1 MRMTK
6 FTSALLFILT
16 VAGPIQA
23 QTGAIRGEVFSLTG
37 GSPLVGANIWIAQT
51 QLGTAT
57 DSRGRFLL
65 TGIPPG
71 EYKLIT
77 SYIGFSTK
85 TRQIR
90 IESGDTLHLTI
101 HLDRE
106 IISGPR
112 VEVIATRAQ
121 ERKNAVA
128 YSELSKQAIDA
139 RFTVQDIPQLLSELP
154 STTWYTEGG
163 NGLGYNYISIR
174 GFGQRRISVMINGV
188 PQNDPEDHNVYW
200 IDFPDFA
207 ANVQSIQVQRGAGSA
222 FYGPPAIGGSINIQ
236 TSYFSPEKELR
247 ATVAAGSF
255 ATRKFSLSYN
265 TGVLKDKYVFYAR
278 ASQIKSDGYRDNAW
292 VDLRSYFFGAARY
305 DEVSSLRL
313 HIYGGPI
320 KDGLAYYGIPK
331 ADNDDDTRR
340 RRNVLG
346 KNDIENFNQPHYELL
361 YERTLSEKL
370 RFNSSLFYIRGYGF
384 FDYDGSWGTP
394 EYFRLTP
401 EYGYSVDS
409 IPGDAVIRA
418 WVENNQ
424 VGWLPQLAIKHD
436 RGELIVGAELRY
448 HRSLHWG
455 RLQAGSGLPEGV
467 VGNRR
472 YYEYKGGKDIL
483 SAYFHQ
489 TWTMR
494 PDLLLSADLQYTFK
508 QYRLFDE
515 KFIGTDFR
523 VPYHFFNP
531 RLGINYNA
539 SRALHFFASISR
551 TSREPRLKNLYD
563 AAEASTPASWGAV
576 LPEFE
581 IGPDGKPDFSKPLV
595 RPETLM
601 DYEAG
606 MGWRSQRVQL
616 ALNLYYMDFRDE
628 IIKKGGLDRFGQP
641 RTGNAERTL
650 HQGVEF
656 SAKLRL
662 TPRWS
667 LSGNAMFA
675 SNRLVRYTVYSGSGE
690 AIRLD
695 GNPIAGFPDVLGNV
709 RLTYAWGGITASL
722 AGRYVGGYYTDNFK
736 NPENYLDPYTVFDL
750 NFSADLAAIGL
761 KGLTLKGTVSNLLDR
776 RYLMHGE
783 GAEFFPAATRSGII
797 SLVFSK

>member
-1 MRMTK
+1 MK
-6 FTSALLFILT
+6 HIISAVVLLFLT
-16 VAGPIQA
+16 TIAQA
-23 QTGAIRGEVFSLTG
+23 QTGTIRGTVRSLSENT
-37 GSPLVGANIWIAQT
+37 PLVGANIWIAQT

-57 DSRGRFLL
+57 DTEGRFMLS
-65 TGIPPG
+65 GIPPG
-71 EYKLIT
+71 EYQLVA

-85 TRQIR
+85 TIRAR
-90 IESGDTLHLTI
+90 IESGDTLQLNI
-101 HLDRE
+101 RLDRE

-112 VEVIATRAQ
+112 VEIIATRAQ
-121 ERKNAVA
+121 ERKNAVPHA
-128 YSELSKQAIDA
+128 ELSKQAIDA
-139 RFTVQDIPQLLSELP
+139 RYTVQDMPQLLSELP
-154 STTWYTEGG
+154 STTWYSEGG
-163 NGLGYNYISIR
+163 NGLGYNYLSIR

-200 IDFPDFA
+200 IDFPDFT

-236 TSYFSPEKELR
+236 TAYFSPEKELR
-247 ATVAAGSF
+247 ATVAGGSF

-278 ASQIKSDGYRDNAW
+278 VSQLKSDGYRDNAW
-292 VDLRSYFFGAARY
+292 VDFRSYFFGAARY
-305 DEVSSLRL
+305 DENSSLRL

-320 KDGLAYYGIPK
+320 QDGLAYYGIPRDANK
-331 ADNDDDTRR
+331 DDSLRR
-340 RRNVLG
+340 SNVLG
-346 KNDIENFNQPHYELL
+346 KTDIENFNQPHYELL
-361 YERTLSEKL
+361 YERTLSKNL

-384 FDYDGSWGTP
+384 FDYGGSWGTP

-409 IPGDAVIRA
+409 IPADAVIRA

-424 VGWLPQLAIKHD
+424 VGWLPQLALKHK
-436 RGELIVGAELRY
+436 RGELIIGAEMRY

-467 VGNRR
+467 VGERR

-483 SAYFHQ
+483 SAYAHE
-489 TWTMR
+489 TWNLR
-494 PDLLLSADLQYTFK
+494 PNLVLTADVQYTFK

-523 VPYHFFNP
+523 VPYHFVNP
-531 RLGINYNA
+531 RLGLNYNA
-539 SRALHFFASISR
+539 SPKLHYYASISR

-576 LPEFE
+576 VPEFAT
-581 IGPDGKPDFSKPLV
+581 GPDGQPDFSKPLV

-606 MGWRSQRVQL
+606 VGWRSQRVQL

-650 HQGVEF
+650 HKGVEL
-656 SAKLRL
+656 SAQLRL

-675 SNRLVRYTVYSGSGE
+675 SNRLVRYTVYNSSGE
-690 AIRLD
+690 ALRLD
-695 GNPIAGFPDVLGNV
+695 GNPIAGFPDVLGNL
-709 RLTYAWGGITASL
+709 RLTYAWGGLYLSL
-722 AGRYVGGYYTDNFK
+722 AGKYVGGYYTDNFK
-736 NPENYLDPYTVFDL
+736 NQDNYLDPYTVLDL
-750 NFSADLAAIGL
+750 NFSVDLAGIGL
-761 KGLTLKGTVSNLLDR
+761 KGLALKGTLSNLLDR

-783 GAEFFPAATRSGII
+783 GAEFYPAATRSGII
-797 SLVFSK
+797 SVEFSK